1 MGGSNELEF
10 DTTSLRGAGT
20 GLTGAAERLQQ
31 QWEAL
36 KSTVEGMGEL
46 FGDDMVGSLIGMTY
60 GIAQEMADESF
71 TSAIG
76 ELQFYGEGLGIMA
89 EAYEQTDQG
98 IGTGMDQIR
107 KEL

>member
-1 MGGSNELEF
+1 MVDELQF
-10 DTTSLRGAGT
+10 DTTSLRGSGT
-20 GLTGAAERLQQ
+20 GLSDAAERIKT
-31 QWEAL
+31 QWETL

-46 FGDDMVGSLIGMTY
+46 FGDDMVGSLIGMSY
-60 GIAQEMADESF
+60 GMAQQMADESF

-76 ELQFYGEGLGIMA
+76 ELQFFGEGLGVMA
-89 EAYEQTDQG
+89 DAYDANEEG